1 MDFILNNIFEILLG
15 LAVAFYIVRAFATH
29 KTIDQRM
36 EETINDPNFDPMAY
50 HERKQAERAR
60 KAAKEAETDE

>member
-15 LAVAFYIVRAFATH
+15 LAVAFYIVRAFVTH

-36 EETINDPNFDPMAY
+36 EETINDPNYDPMADHPEEKAY
-50 HERKQAERAR
+50 RAR
-60 KAAKEAETDE
+60 KKAGELKDDQ

>member
-15 LAVAFYIVRAFATH
+15 LAVAFYIVRAFVTH

-36 EETINDPNFDPMAY
+36 EETINDPNYDPMANDP
-50 HERKQAERAR
+50 AERAYRKR
-60 KAAKEAETDE
+60 KAASESEGD

>member
-15 LAVAFYIVRAFATH
+15 LAVAFYIVRAFVTH

-36 EETINDPNFDPMAY
+36 EETINDPNYDPMANDPLEKAY
-50 HERKQAERAR
+50 RKRKADSEAER
-60 KAAKEAETDE
+60 D

>member
-15 LAVAFYIVRAFATH
+15 RAVAFYIVRAFVTH

-36 EETINDPNFDPMAY
+36 EETINDPNYDPMANDP
-50 HERKQAERAR
+50 AERAYRKR
-60 KAAKEAETDE
+60 KAASESEGD